1 MRLPGTSR
9 QVEKCAVLL
18 AMHLQPGVTN
28 ARKGFWSGGGVG
40 APSDYSGFDPC
51 SRRQNDE
58 HRRQAAEIRNRTS
71 QEDSDK
77 LTSL

>member
-1 MRLPGTSR
+1 MLPVTSQ

-18 AMHLQPGVTN
+18 EMHSSQVQQMQEKVFS
-28 ARKGFWSGGGVG
+28 RGVG

-51 SRRQNDE
+51 SPRQNDE